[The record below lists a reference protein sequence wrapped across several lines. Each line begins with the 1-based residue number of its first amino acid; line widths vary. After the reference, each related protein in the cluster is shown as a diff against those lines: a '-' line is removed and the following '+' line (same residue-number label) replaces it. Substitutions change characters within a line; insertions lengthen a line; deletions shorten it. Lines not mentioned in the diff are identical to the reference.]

1 MAPLP
6 ACHRRRFLQ
15 LGRVSILPHLMPR
28 SSMFWRLMKIPRDAE
43 KYLQRHASLSVKYR
57 LPPVDP
63 DDDPVIVRVVKHN
76 IRISYG
82 AVFIGPLV
90 NTFLRLVLFTMASE
104 SVGRFLRQ
112 VVSGTSEPYEPYVRG
127 LMGAVGSKSD
137 RYRLD
142 PREALSLA
150 FTAYQVTVSTG
161 FRLSSRHVGA
171 YFTITF
177 VVFVVVT
184 Y

>member
-1 MAPLP
+1 M
-6 ACHRRRFLQ
+6 
-15 LGRVSILPHLMPR
+15 
-28 SSMFWRLMKIPRDAE
+28 
-43 KYLQRHASLSVKYR
+43 SVKYR